1 MSSDQITVF
10 SVDWNI
16 DGYLAIASTELNV
29 FIKKFDADSKKF
41 DDVTQLGTNQMS
53 RTVTWSPIK

>member
-10 SVDWNI
+10 SVDWNM

-29 FIKKFDADSKKF
+29 FIKKFDAESKKF
-41 DDVTQLGTNQMS
+41 DDVT
-53 RTVTWSPIK
+53 